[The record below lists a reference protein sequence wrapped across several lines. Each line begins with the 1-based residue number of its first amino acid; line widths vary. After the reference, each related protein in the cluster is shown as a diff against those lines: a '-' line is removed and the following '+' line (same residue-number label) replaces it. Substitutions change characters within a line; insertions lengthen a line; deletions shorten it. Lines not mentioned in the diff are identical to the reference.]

1 MFDFEQVK
9 SALENRIGEAQEM
22 LKDPDGVSDLL
33 AKMETKVREIP
44 VAADL
49 ISDVPL
55 MIGMVKG
62 YITRTYDSVSP
73 KVIAI
78 LVAAFIYLVK
88 RKDLVPDG
96 IPILGLV
103 DDLAVLGLAL
113 KLSEPELKAFKAW
126 QDAAETPAEA

>member
-62 YITRTYDSVSP
+62 YINRTYESVSP

-126 QDAAETPAEA
+126 QEASETPVEA

>member
-62 YITRTYDSVSP
+62 YINRTYESVSP

-88 RKDLVPDG
+88 RKDLVPDAL
-96 IPILGLV
+96 PILGLV

>member
-62 YITRTYDSVSP
+62 YINRTYESVSP

-126 QDAAETPAEA
+126 QEALETPVEA

>member
-9 SALENRIGEAQEM
+9 SALENGIGEAQEM

-62 YITRTYDSVSP
+62 YINRTYESVSP

-126 QDAAETPAEA
+126 QEASETPVEA